1 MNNKVINSSSKFSFF
16 TQILY
21 LFCGIFLFLT
31 SCDSAQE
38 KQSKV
43 MTYYDLKGFIESQ
56 ISVLNKEKP
65 EVVKTMSVS
74 GKNETR
80 TSREMDWKKELE
92 LFIQADINKPAYS
105 KSYSITKPDS
115 LTIVYALTT
124 GESLPVRYLKIEM
137 DKTSGTPV
145 LVQALLRAENKLYQS
160 EKNIEMHGSVKGGLW
175 YLKTYKITG
184 YQKLATMDK
193 KVFYVSAHVQR

>member
-1 MNNKVINSSSKFSFF
+1 MNNKVTFSSPGFSFF
-16 TQILY
+16 TPVLY
-21 LFCGIFLFLT
+21 LFAGVFLFLT

-38 KQSKV
+38 RQSKV

-56 ISVLNKEKP
+56 ISVLNKVRP
-65 EVVKTMSVS
+65 EVIKTMSVS

-92 LFIQADINKPAYS
+92 LFVQADINKPAYS

-115 LTIVYALTT
+115 LTVLYTLSS
-124 GESLPVRYLKIEM
+124 GESLPVRFLKIEM
-137 DKTSGTPV
+137 DKISGMPV
-145 LVQALLRAENKLYQS
+145 LIQAQLRSENKLYQS
-160 EKNIEMHGSVKGGLW
+160 EKNIEMHGSVQGGQWHLN
-175 YLKTYKITG
+175 TYAIKG

-193 KVFYVSAHVQR
+193 KAFEISAKVKR

>member
-1 MNNKVINSSSKFSFF
+1 M
-16 TQILY
+16 
-21 LFCGIFLFLT
+21 T

-38 KQSKV
+38 RQSKV
-43 MTYYDLKGFIESQ
+43 LTYYDLKGFVDSQ

-105 KSYSITKPDS
+105 KSYSTTKPDS
-115 LTIVYALTT
+115 LTIVYTLTT
-124 GESLPVRYLKIEM
+124 EESLPVRYLKIEM
-137 DKTSGTPV
+137 DKISGMP
-145 LVQALLRAENKLYQS
+145 LMIQALLRSENKLYQS
-160 EKNIEMHGSVKGGLW
+160 EKNIEMHGSVKGGQWHLN
-175 YLKTYKITG
+175 TYSIKG
-184 YQKLATMDK
+184 YQKLAMMDK
-193 KVFYVSAHVQR
+193 KTFDVSAQVKH

>member
-1 MNNKVINSSSKFSFF
+1 MNNKILTSLSGFSIF
-16 TQILY
+16 TPILY
-21 LFCGIFLFLT
+21 LFAGVFLCLT

-38 KQSKV
+38 RQSRV

-56 ISVLNKEKP
+56 ISVLNTEKP
-65 EVVKTMSVS
+65 EVIKTMSVA

-80 TSREMDWKKELE
+80 TSRKMDWKKELE

-115 LTIVYALTT
+115 LTVLYRLTT
-124 GESLPVRYLKIEM
+124 GESLPVRFLKIEM

-145 LVQALLRAENKLYQS
+145 LIQAQLRSENKLYQS
-160 EKNIEMHGSVKGGLW
+160 EKNIQMHGSIQNGQWHLN
-175 YLKTYKITG
+175 TYTIKG
-184 YQKLATMDK
+184 YQKLATMEK
-193 KVFYVSAHVQR
+193 KAFDVSARIAH